1 MREGFDSPYPLQ
13 ELSSI
18 IISMI
23 SRRKVT
29 PLIAV
34 SVAYLIW
41 GLNIPLIKTS
51 LEAIPI
57 APLLFVKFAFGG
69 IFFSL
74 IARRNWK
81 RLKGKVRFRVIMAT
95 FFGYALTASLFYLGI
110 KLSDGLDG
118 SLIYLLAPIVLYLMS
133 VEILKEKFNSKLL
146 FGLIVSFAGAVLIV
160 CEPLITG
167 SASTKMDV
175 VGNLLIVLAVFADV
189 FGTILIKPVMNKMS
203 AAQMTA
209 LRFNIAALMIAPL
222 AIKDIGLV
230 DLSGLQTQDYVAVG
244 YNLIFATLIAFF
256 IYHWGLKKMKAEETS
271 PLEYLSPVAGAVGS
285 IFILG
290 EVITAIMVAGVAL
303 VLIGL
308 YFGEVRKS
316 LPIHVGH
323 HR

>member
-1 MREGFDSPYPLQ
+1 M
-13 ELSSI
+13 
-18 IISMI
+18 M
-23 SRRKVT
+23 SRRKIT

-51 LEAIPI
+51 LETIPI
-57 APLLFVKFAFGG
+57 APLLFMKFAFGG
-69 IFFSL
+69 IFFTL
-74 IARRNWK
+74 IAWRSWK
-81 RLKGKVRFRVIMAT
+81 RLKGNVRLRVILAT
-95 FFGYALTASLFYLGI
+95 FFGYAITTYLFYLGV

-160 CEPLITG
+160 CEPIITG
-167 SASTKMDV
+167 TASTKMDV

-203 AAQMTA
+203 TAQMTA
-209 LRFNIAALMIAPL
+209 LRFNIAAIMIAPL
-222 AIKDIGLV
+222 AIKDAGLV
-230 DLSGLQTQDYVAVG
+230 DLSSLQTPDFIAVA
-244 YNLIFATLIAFF
+244 YNLIFATLVAFF
-256 IYHWGLKKMKAEETS
+256 LYHWGLKKMKAEEAS

-290 EVITAIMVAGVAL
+290 EVITVIMLAGVAL
-303 VLIGL
+303 VVTGL